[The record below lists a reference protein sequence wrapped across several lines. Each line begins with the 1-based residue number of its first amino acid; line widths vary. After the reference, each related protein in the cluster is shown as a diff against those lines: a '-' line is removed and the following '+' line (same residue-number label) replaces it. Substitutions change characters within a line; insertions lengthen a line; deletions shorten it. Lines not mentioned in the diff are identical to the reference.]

1 METGKGADVFMVN
14 HDILLKLKAKE
25 QAADLSGLH
34 TIPDYTDQMLT
45 KMKDKGKMYWVP
57 TTIFALGP
65 YCNEDLL
72 KKHKQKNLIHP
83 DD

>member
-25 QAADLSGLH
+25 QVADLSGLH

-45 KMKDKGKMYWVP
+45 KIRERCIGFRLRYLRWDP
-57 TTIFALGP
+57 TAMRI
-65 YCNEDLL
+65 C
-72 KKHKQKNLIHP
+72 
-83 DD
+83 